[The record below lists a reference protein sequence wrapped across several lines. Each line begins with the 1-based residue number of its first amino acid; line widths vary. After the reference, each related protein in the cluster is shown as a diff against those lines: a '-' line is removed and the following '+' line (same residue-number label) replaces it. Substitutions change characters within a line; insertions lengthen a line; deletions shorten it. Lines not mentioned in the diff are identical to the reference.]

1 MKIGHNGSVTLPVLI
16 FCSLLLQLVA
26 SSLPYFDN
34 TENMAIGERNRL
46 QAEYNAEAG
55 VWLGLLEWS
64 KQPDSYTT
72 QTYSLPSGMVKVT
85 ITSID
90 TGVIQIKS
98 FGSAFNIKDGIE
110 AKYDVSTKKLTHW
123 HLIIE

>member
-16 FCSLLLQLVA
+16 FCLLLLQLVA